1 MRSMKDRMKSIS
13 AVLLSLLM
21 VISMMPVTVF
31 AETTSA
37 TVLELG
43 EGATAGNLETDGYE
57 WNNNTFELKLKNAD
71 INEVNIDSVKDK
83 PITINLEG
91 NNSIEKLGLVTPSS
105 KGAVG
110 NLTIKGNGRLN
121 IVEYSNTNSSDYLL
135 IDSGAEVVIEH
146 SFQQYMG
153 TLEVNGTLTAKG
165 NMKYDPYSVYAQ
177 NVKIGA
183 GGRIN
188 AYGKTGLNIKSDY
201 QYGPVTKPAFEMA
214 EGGSLYAPSSDCG
227 IMVYTN
233 SNSITQ
239 EIAEDLIKLPEG
251 YFGEN
256 SSYGIRVLDQEQT
269 YYAAVICH
277 KEANPVLE
285 WESVTGAGAVTVGV
299 GNVITGGNITWT
311 KGSTDSVVLT
321 SGAELAWFE
330 KLVVDDNVV
339 APENYTK
346 AAGSTVITLKPE
358 YLETLSDGD
367 YIVKIMFTG
376 GEGITKITVT
386 HTHSGS
392 AIVTP
397 ATCTKNGVKT
407 HYKCDICNEYFED
420 AEFTKKI
427 ADIDAWK
434 TANKIDKL
442 AHVEDGKGWYKD
454 DTYHYKKC
462 RTCSTV
468 IEKAAHTYGAWV
480 VDQAATEEATGSR
493 HHDCTVC
500 GHRVTETIAQLPHT
514 HKPVLVSTPSTCTVQ
529 GVKDYYKCKCGD
541 YFEDAAGLK
550 PIADIDAWKADNKLK
565 LKNHEADSH
574 GWYNDDAAGHYKKC
588 KDCSAV
594 FGKEAHTYGD
604 WVVDQAATE
613 EAAGSRHHDC
623 TVCGHRVTET
633 IAQLPHTHKPVL
645 VSTPSTCTVQGVKDY
660 YKCKCGDYFEDAA
673 GLKPIAD
680 IDAWKADNKLKLK
693 NHEADSHG
701 WYNDDAAGHYKKCKD
716 CSAVFGKEAH
726 TYGDWVVDQAATE
739 EAAGSRHHDCTVCG
753 HRVTETIA
761 QLPHTHK
768 PVLVSTPPTCTE
780 QGVKDYYK
788 CSCGKY
794 FEDAEGLLLIA
805 DLEAWKEA
813 NKLDAKGH
821 TEDGNGWYSD
831 ETVHYKKCS
840 DCDARLYEAAH
851 TYGDW
856 VIDKAA
862 TEEAA
867 GSKHRNC
874 TVCGHT
880 ETENIAK
887 LPHTHKGTLLPG
899 KDATTKNTGL
909 KPCYKCEGCGKY
921 FEDAELTKE
930 IKGDIKEWRTI
941 PKKEAPKAEVKPEV
955 KPVVKEEV
963 IYTPVEEPVEVPEV
977 KEEKKETKPAE
988 PEKTDEKDEAEPEE
1002 KAETVEKTNMA
1013 PVIIIIIGGVGIA
1026 VVAGTIFIRKRKI

>member
-13 AVLLSLLM
+13 AVLLSLMM

-37 TVLELG
+37 TVLTLG
-43 EGATAGNLETDGYE
+43 EDATAGNLETDGYE

-71 INEVNIDSVKDK
+71 INEVKIDSVKDK

-91 NNSIEKLGLVTPSS
+91 DNSIEKLKLVTHSS
-105 KGAVG
+105 KGEVG

-121 IVEYSNTNSSDYLL
+121 IVAYSNTNSSDYLL

-367 YIVKIMFTG
+367 HIVKIMFTG

-397 ATCTKNGVKT
+397 ATCTKDGVKDY
-407 HYKCDICNEYFED
+407 YKCDICNEYFED

-434 TANKIDKL
+434 AANKIDKL

-514 HKPVLVSTPSTCTVQ
+514 HKPVLVSTPSTCTVK
-529 GVKDYYKCKCGD
+529 GVQNYYKCVCGKI
-541 YFEDAAGLK
+541 FEDADCKLE
-550 PIADIDAWKADNKLK
+550 ITDFDTWKAEHLLE

-594 FGKEAHTYGD
+594 FGKEAHTYG
-604 WVVDQAATE
+604 A
-613 EAAGSRHHDC
+613 
-623 TVCGHRVTET
+623 
-633 IAQLPHTHKPVL
+633 
-645 VSTPSTCTVQGVKDY
+645 
-660 YKCKCGDYFEDAA
+660 
-673 GLKPIAD
+673 
-680 IDAWKADNKLKLK
+680 
-693 NHEADSHG
+693 
-701 WYNDDAAGHYKKCKD
+701 
-716 CSAVFGKEAH
+716 
-726 TYGDWVVDQAATE
+726 WVVDQAATE

-831 ETVHYKKCS
+831 ETGHYKKCS

-887 LPHTHKGTLLPG
+887 IPHTHKGTLLPG

-930 IKGDIKEWRTI
+930 IKGDINEWRTI
-941 PKKEAPKAEVKPEV
+941 PKKEAPKPEVKPEV